1 MQDVLPADRAYWDK
15 VIGAAEETALLYAFQ
30 RLDVPIIEYTDLFE
44 RGVGTASDFF
54 VQKEMYTI
62 EEEDGDSFALRP
74 EFTAGVVRAYVEN
87 GLNNETQPVK
97 VYTFGPIFR
106 RERPQAGR
114 YRQHSQFNC
123 EIIGETDPAADAE
136 AISLALDY
144 LRRLG
149 LRDLSVQLN
158 STGCRRCKPAYARAA
173 PI

>member
-1 MQDVLPADRAYWDK
+1 
-15 VIGAAEETALLYAFQ
+15 
-30 RLDVPIIEYTDLFE
+30 
-44 RGVGTASDFF
+44 
-54 VQKEMYTI
+54 
-62 EEEDGDSFALRP
+62 
-74 EFTAGVVRAYVEN
+74 
-87 GLNNETQPVK
+87 ETQPVK

-149 LRDLSVQLN
+149 LRGLSVQLN
-158 STGCRRCKPAYARAA
+158 STGCRRCKPAYVEKLRAYLNTRPETLSPVDQERLRRNPLRILDSKEPGMDAVLAEAPHIVDHLCEDCAAHYAELLQILARLGV
-173 PI
+173 PYRQNFRLVRG